1 MSAGVANELEAS
13 PIDPVKVGS
22 ATVSIYFAPTTI
34 KVPAKKVEGTE
45 PAADAAAFT
54 LKTYPSY
61 IISYYEGS
69 VRMLRR
75 RNTLEKAR
83 KYAKEVA
90 TRLNRDGARAEFL
103 TDRDRRIYTLA
114 QAAAKAT
121 GLEVDE
127 VCRRQLELQRRL
139 KSGTPEE
146 AVDFMN
152 DHGQRVQLGVTT
164 GAVYIEYLAHIEK
177 RGAGDYHLRDIKRYV
192 GGFVETQP
200 GVLSQIQT
208 AAIDSF
214 LGALGGKDRNKN
226 NHRDAIIA
234 YFSFAQDKGFLPT
247 GLAHAATATTE
258 YRAARQK
265 ITTEAQAIDL
275 MQPNDIYSP
284 AEMRLILAAADD
296 DGPLRATLEIKAF
309 SGVRTE
315 EIVRLWWVMMAEKE
329 KCIRVPD
336 AVGKIDARRVPLL
349 PNLEKRIAAHSSELK
364 RDRVAA
370 DWKSANSLYHAWQ
383 RVCKKAGVPYRRNAF
398 RNSYFTYRLVILGA
412 GEIKTVAEE
421 GGTSPKMLKK
431 DYLSRAP
438 ISLATAE
445 EWFAL

>member
-1 MSAGVANELEAS
+1 MSEGVANELETS
-13 PIDPVKVGS
+13 PIDPVRVGS
-22 ATVSIYFAPTTI
+22 VGVSIYHAPVTI
-34 KVPAKKVEGTE
+34 KVRAAKIEGAE
-45 PAADAAAFT
+45 PAPDPAAFT
-54 LKTYPSY
+54 LKTYNSFA
-61 IISYYEGS
+61 IAYYEGS
-69 VRMLRR
+69 VRVVRR
-75 RNTLEKAR
+75 RNTIEKAK

-164 GAVYIEYLAHIEK
+164 GAVYLEYLTHIAK

-192 GGFVETQP
+192 GGFVEALP

-258 YRAARQK
+258 YRAARQR
-265 ITTEAQAIDL
+265 ITTESQAIDL

-284 AEMRLILAAADD
+284 EEMRRILAAASDD
-296 DGPLRATLEIKAF
+296 PLRATLEIKAF

-315 EIVRLWWVMMAEKE
+315 EIVRLWWVTVWAL
-329 KCIRVPD
+329 
-336 AVGKIDARRVPLL
+336 AARR
-349 PNLEKRIAAHSSELK
+349 SS
-364 RDRVAA
+364 
-370 DWKSANSLYHAWQ
+370 
-383 RVCKKAGVPYRRNAF
+383 P
-398 RNSYFTYRLVILGA
+398 
-412 GEIKTVAEE
+412 
-421 GGTSPKMLKK
+421 
-431 DYLSRAP
+431 
-438 ISLATAE
+438 
-445 EWFAL
+445 